1 MKKKIDKSINE
12 LKDYSKKIYL
22 KGKRISIYTVF
33 KIFKSK
39 LIEDEIFERSLAV
52 AYSFTLATFPLIIFL
67 FTLIPYINTWVPEID
82 SIKILAFL
90 EGVMPSNMYEIAE
103 ATIADLVETKRGGLL
118 SLGVISSL
126 FLSTNG
132 FNTLIKTF
140 NSCHRIEENRSFLKT
155 RLIAL
160 TLTIIFMLVLIISI
174 LLSTVG
180 ELFINFI
187 SENNLFEDRVAYYSL
202 IISRLSILFITF
214 YLGITSIFY
223 FAPVKHN
230 KWTFFSSGSIISA
243 LGCVCISLLFS
254 YYINN
259 FPTYNKFYGSI
270 GILIAYMGW
279 IYIISSILLI
289 GFEWNTSIDIAIN
302 KLKGKFKI
310 N

>member
-1 MKKKIDKSINE
+1 MKNKIDKSIND
-12 LKDYSKKIYL
+12 LKRFTKKVYL
-22 KGKRISIYTVF
+22 KNKKISIYTVF
-33 KIFKSK
+33 KIFKAK

-52 AYSFTLATFPLIIFL
+52 AFSFTLATFPLIIFL
-67 FTLIPYINTWVPEID
+67 FTLIPYVNAWIPEID
-82 SIKILAFL
+82 SIKILTFL
-90 EGVMPSNMYEIAE
+90 EEIMPNNMYQIAE
-103 ATIADLVETKRGGLL
+103 TTILDLVETKRGGLL
-118 SLGVISSL
+118 SIGVFLSL

-160 TLTIIFMLVLIISI
+160 ILTIIFMLVLIISI

-180 ELFINFI
+180 EIFINFI
-187 SENNLFEDRVAYYSL
+187 SENNVFEGIVAYYSV
-202 IISRLSILFITF
+202 IIARLSILFITF

-230 KWTFFSSGSIISA
+230 KWTFFSSGSIISV

-279 IYIISSILLI
+279 IYTISSILLI

>member
-12 LKDYSKKIYL
+12 LKDYSKRIYL

-67 FTLIPYINTWVPEID
+67 FTLIPYINAWVPEID

-90 EGVMPSNMYEIAE
+90 EGVMPSNMYEITE

-140 NSCHRIEENRSFLKT
+140 NSCHRIEENRGFIKT
-155 RLIAL
+155 RFIAL
-160 TLTIIFMLVLIISI
+160 PLTIVFMLVLIISI
-174 LLSTVG
+174 LLSTLG
-180 ELFINFI
+180 DFFINFI
-187 SENNLFEDRVAYYSL
+187 IEQKYFEDAINYTFIV
-202 IISRLSILFITF
+202 SRLSILFITF
-214 YLGITSIFY
+214 YLGVTSIFY

-230 KWTFFSSGSIISA
+230 KWTFFSSGSIMSA

-254 YYINN
+254 YYINT
-259 FPTYNKFYGSI
+259 FATYNKFYGSI

-279 IYIISSILLI
+279 MYIISSILLI

-302 KLKGKFKI
+302 KLKGKIK

>member
-12 LKDYSKKIYL
+12 LKDYSKRIYL

-67 FTLIPYINTWVPEID
+67 FTLIPYINTWIPEID

-90 EGVMPSNMYEIAE
+90 EGAMPSNMYEITE

-140 NSCHRIEENRSFLKT
+140 NSCHRIEENRGFIKT
-155 RLIAL
+155 RFIAL
-160 TLTIIFMLVLIISI
+160 TLTIVFMLVLIISI
-174 LLSTVG
+174 LLSTLG
-180 ELFINFI
+180 DFFINFI
-187 SENNLFEDRVAYYSL
+187 IEQKYFEDAINYTFIV
-202 IISRLSILFITF
+202 SRLSILFITF
-214 YLGITSIFY
+214 YLGVTSIFY

-254 YYINN
+254 YYINT
-259 FPTYNKFYGSI
+259 FATYNKFYGSI

-302 KLKGKFKI
+302 KLKGKIKI
-310 N
+310 

>member
-12 LKDYSKKIYL
+12 LRDYSKKIYL

-67 FTLIPYINTWVPEID
+67 FTLIPYINTWIPEID

-90 EGVMPSNMYEIAE
+90 EGVMPSNMYEITE
-103 ATIADLVETKRGGLL
+103 ATIAHLVETKRGGLL

-140 NSCHRIEENRSFLKT
+140 NSCHRIEENRGFIKT
-155 RLIAL
+155 RFIAL
-160 TLTIIFMLVLIISI
+160 TLTIVFMLVLIISI
-174 LLSTVG
+174 LLSTLG
-180 ELFINFI
+180 DFFINYI
-187 SENNLFEDRVAYYSL
+187 IEQKYFEDAINYTFIV
-202 IISRLSILFITF
+202 SRLSILFITF
-214 YLGITSIFY
+214 YLGVTSIFY

-254 YYINN
+254 YYINT
-259 FPTYNKFYGSI
+259 FATYNKFYGSI

-302 KLKGKFKI
+302 KLKGKIK

>member
-90 EGVMPSNMYEIAE
+90 EGVMPSNMYEITE

-140 NSCHRIEENRSFLKT
+140 NSCHRIEENRGFIKT
-155 RLIAL
+155 RFIAL
-160 TLTIIFMLVLIISI
+160 TLTIVFMLVLIISI
-174 LLSTVG
+174 LLSTLG
-180 ELFINFI
+180 DFFINFI
-187 SENNLFEDRVAYYSL
+187 IEQKYFEDAINYTFIV
-202 IISRLSILFITF
+202 SRLSILFVTF
-214 YLGITSIFY
+214 YLGVTSIFY

-230 KWTFFSSGSIISA
+230 KWTFFSSGSIMSA

-254 YYINN
+254 YYINT
-259 FPTYNKFYGSI
+259 FATYNKFYGSI

-302 KLKGKFKI
+302 KLKGKIK